1 MIVFQNK
8 IIYMPSMP
16 PFARSERIDDYA
28 SMCKPVI
35 WTEQRLR
42 SKDGVEVAL
51 AVGSIPSEGGVGR
64 ESESQSG
71 IVRAEKGRDREV
83 VIVYFQG

>member
-1 MIVFQNK
+1 
-8 IIYMPSMP
+8 MPSMP

-28 SMCKPVI
+28 PFCKPVV

-51 AVGSIPSEGGVGR
+51 AIGSIPREDRVGR
-64 ESESQSG
+64 ESGTMGGSMEE
-71 IVRAEKGRDREV
+71 VKGGDRQV